1 VVLTVSP
8 DFIATL
14 NHWKKELQAD
24 FPMLSDFKRVVARQY
39 GVLNEQTQM
48 VNRTTFVIDMQGKVV
63 NIIENRD
70 AIDVTGAL
78 VACSRLKKG

>member
-1 VVLTVSP
+1 
-8 DFIATL
+8 
-14 NHWKKELQAD
+14 
-24 FPMLSDFKRVVARQY
+24 MLSDYKRVVARQY
-39 GVLNEQTQM
+39 GVLNEQTQLI
-48 VNRTTFVIDMQGKVV
+48 NRVTFVIDMQGKIV